1 MKLFHPDFDQ
11 IDNGF
16 KTSFTFDNEEE
27 EDQLISW
34 LSYMEID
41 HLRSKI
47 PVITDGKMSHQTCVI
62 IDMAVKTNEEEE
74 VVEDEV
80 VQVEEETTSKKKKSK
95 KVKEEVASE

>member
-80 VQVEEETTSKKKKSK
+80 VQVEEETTRKKKSK
-95 KVKEEVASE
+95 KVKEEVALE